1 MIFSIIE
8 SKCGGNIKEII
19 EKLNGAFE
27 ELGIEKIENMEL
39 LLNLTR
45 EDIEKKTNLSYQVTP
60 ILEQLLKLSRIY
72 VYLSDDEENELLMM
86 NQTDFFSKIHYITR
100 LSEKLLDEF
109 RIQDVIHPVLASD
122 FEFGDVIDSQ
132 EDCAFALNE
141 IYEILA
147 KRKEER
153 DEWEEET
160 RMDSISSQISVYSDR
175 VSGYYQVVFYRQV
188 VPKLRD
194 DMFSENYQH
203 ALEVLSDYID
213 LKTKLL
219 AGLDEDNSLYLTDV
233 AINLHRSLDD
243 WIVEDIQN
251 RIEIEEDEFD
261 TEELTDEEYFNLL
274 VLMFENR
281 YQRQKSCCFYYHE
294 ELCEVETYKEKCKKM

>member
-1 MIFSIIE
+1 M
-8 SKCGGNIKEII
+8 KEII
-19 EKLNGAFE
+19 EKLNNAFM
-27 ELGIEKIENMEL
+27 ELGINEIGNMEL
-39 LLNLTR
+39 LLKLSR
-45 EDIEKKTNLSYQVTP
+45 EDIEKKTDLSYQVTP
-60 ILEQLLKLSRIY
+60 ILEHLLKLSRIY
-72 VYLSDDEENELLMM
+72 VYLGDDEGNELLMM

-109 RIQDVIHPVLASD
+109 RIQGVIHPVLASD
-122 FEFGDVIDSQ
+122 FDFGDVIDSQ
-132 EDCAFALNE
+132 EDCAFALDE

-160 RMDSISSQISVYSDR
+160 RIDSFESLEDSISSQISIYSDR
-175 VSGYYQVVFYRQV
+175 VAGYYQVVFYRQV

-203 ALEVLSDYID
+203 ALEVLSNYID

-233 AINLHRSLDD
+233 AINLHRSLDH

-251 RIEIEEDEFD
+251 KIEIEEDGFD
-261 TEELTDEEYFNLL
+261 QEELTDEEYFNLL
-274 VLMFENR
+274 ILMFENR
-281 YQRQKSCCFYYHE
+281 YQRQKSCRFYYYE
-294 ELCEVETYKEKCKKM
+294 QLQEVETYKEKCKKM

>member
-1 MIFSIIE
+1 M
-8 SKCGGNIKEII
+8 KEII
-19 EKLNGAFE
+19 EKLNNAFM
-27 ELGIEKIENMEL
+27 ELGINEIGNMEL
-39 LLNLTR
+39 LLKLSR
-45 EDIEKKTNLSYQVTP
+45 EDIEKKTDLSYQVTP
-60 ILEQLLKLSRIY
+60 ILEHLLKLSRIY
-72 VYLSDDEENELLMM
+72 VYLGDDEGNELLMM

-109 RIQDVIHPVLASD
+109 RIHDVIHPVLASD
-122 FEFGDVIDSQ
+122 FDFGDVIDSQ
-132 EDCAFALNE
+132 EDCAFALDE

-160 RMDSISSQISVYSDR
+160 RMDSFESLEDSISSQISIYSDR
-175 VSGYYQVVFYRQV
+175 VAGYYQVVFYRQV

-203 ALEVLSDYID
+203 ALEVLSNYID

-233 AINLHRSLDD
+233 AINLHRSLDH

-251 RIEIEEDEFD
+251 KIEIEEDGFD
-261 TEELTDEEYFNLL
+261 QEELTDEEYFNLL
-274 VLMFENR
+274 ILMFENR
-281 YQRQKSCCFYYHE
+281 YQRQKSCRFYYYE
-294 ELCEVETYKEKCKKM
+294 QLQEVETYKEKCKKM